1 MAFTQLLPQTEARHL
16 VSCYWFVDDA
26 ETTPVE
32 QKIVPDGYPEIIFHF
47 GDPYE
52 IKLRETWSPQT
63 RELLAGQLTR
73 YFHLRNTGTSG
84 IVGIKL
90 QPTAVAHL
98 FNCTMSDLTDR
109 VVNFRLALPA
119 AFALL
124 NPVIESY
131 ISKRDKAAL
140 ASQFDSL
147 FGARSILWQPLAV
160 DAAVKQ
166 IIGSNGNLNVEEMCD
181 TNAISERQL
190 ERQFRRYV
198 GLSPKFYARVI
209 RFSYI
214 FQLVNSP
221 GFSWTDLSL
230 EAGFYDQPHFS
241 KDFKAFTGEEP
252 SRYHFDKET
261 LANFF
266 MKRK

>member
-1 MAFTQLLPQTEARHL
+1 MAFTQLLPQAEARQL
-16 VSCYWFVDDA
+16 VSCYWFVDDDG
-26 ETTPVE
+26 TTPVE

-52 IKLRETWSPQT
+52 IKLRDTWSLQT

-90 QPTAVAHL
+90 QPTAIAHL
-98 FNCTMSDLTDR
+98 FNCTMSDITDS
-109 VVNFRLALPA
+109 VVNFRGTLPA
-119 AFALL
+119 AFAML
-124 NPVIESY
+124 NPAIESY
-131 ISKRDKAAL
+131 IFGRNKTVL
-140 ASQFDSL
+140 AGQLDHL
-147 FGARSILWQPLAV
+147 FTARSLLSRPLAV

-166 IIGSNGNLNVEEMCD
+166 IIDSNGNLNVEEMCD
-181 TNAISERQL
+181 ANAISERQL

-214 FQLVNSP
+214 FQLVNAP

-252 SRYHFDKET
+252 SRYHFNEET